1 MEIQSKL
8 PNVGTT
14 IFTVMSKLATE
25 HNAINLSQG
34 FPNFPVDERLTNI
47 VSEISTDA
55 IHQYLPMTGYP
66 PLLEKIGQKI
76 ETSYGRKL
84 EASQEV
90 LVTAGATQGI
100 YTAIQ
105 ALVRTG
111 QEVIILDPSYDCYE
125 PAVILAGG
133 KPIRIDLNNDFSPN
147 WEVIENAFSDKT
159 AMIIVNNPHNP
170 SGRILSLED
179 FEQLENILDKY
190 PNVTLLS
197 DEVYEYIT
205 FEEKHTS
212 VNTREKLRNRSVI
225 ISSFGKTFHI
235 TGWKIGYLVAPSNL
249 MKEIHKVHQFLV
261 FSVNS
266 IAQVALSKYL
276 DLVDVNALGKFYQ
289 DKRDLFRNLI
299 KESRFELL
307 PSEGTYFQV
316 VNYSKI
322 SDENDVDF
330 SQRLVKEYG
339 VASIPMSV
347 FNASGKDY
355 KLIRFC
361 FAKDTD
367 TLTKAAKLLC
377 KI

>member
-34 FPNFPVDERLTNI
+34 FPNFPVDEKLTNI

-76 ETSYGRKL
+76 ETTYGRKL

-125 PAVILAGG
+125 PAVVLAGG
-133 KPIRIDLNNDFSPN
+133 KPIRIDLNDDFSPN

-205 FEEKHTS
+205 FEEKHIS
-212 VNTREKLRNRSVI
+212 VNTRVKLRNRSVI

-235 TGWKIGYLVAPSNL
+235 TGWKVGYLVAPINL

-289 DKRDLFRNLI
+289 NKRDLFRNLI

-322 SDENDVDF
+322 SDENDVEF

-347 FNASGKDY
+347 FNASGKDD

>member
-1 MEIQSKL
+1 MNIQSKL

-34 FPNFPVDERLTNI
+34 FPNFPVDNRLTDI
-47 VSEISTDA
+47 VSEIASDA
-55 IHQYLPMTGYP
+55 IHQYFPMTGYP
-66 PLLEKIGQKI
+66 PLMEKIGRTIKA
-76 ETSYGRKL
+76 SYGRNL
-84 EASQEV
+84 EATQEI
-90 LVTAGATQGI
+90 LITAGATQGI
-100 YTAIQ
+100 YTTIQ
-105 ALVRTG
+105 ALVNKG

-133 KPIRIDLNNDFSPN
+133 KPIRIDLNDDFTPN
-147 WEVIENAFSDKT
+147 WDVIENAFSDKT

-170 SGRILSLED
+170 SGRILDLKD
-179 FEQLENILDKY
+179 FEQLENILDKH

-205 FEEKHTS
+205 FEEKHIS
-212 VNTREKLRNRSVI
+212 VNTREKLRNKSVI
-225 ISSFGKTFHI
+225 VSSFGKTFHI
-235 TGWKIGYLVAPSNL
+235 TGWKIGYLVAPKHL
-249 MKEIHKVHQFLV
+249 MIEINKVHQFLV

-266 IAQVALSKYL
+266 VSQVALSKYL

-307 PSEGTYFQV
+307 TSEGTYFQV
-316 VNYSKI
+316 ANYSNI
-322 SDENDVDF
+322 STENDVDF
-330 SQRLVKEYG
+330 TKRMVTEFG
-339 VASIPMSV
+339 IATIPMSV
-347 FNASGKDY
+347 FNASGKDD

-361 FAKDTD
+361 FAKDTE
-367 TLTKAAKLLC
+367 TLTKAAQLIC

>member
-25 HNAINLSQG
+25 HNAVNLSQG
-34 FPNFPVDERLTNI
+34 FPNFPVDEKLTNI

-66 PLLEKIGQKI
+66 PLSEKIGQKI

-133 KPIRIDLNNDFSPN
+133 KPIRIDLNDDFSPN

-205 FEEKHTS
+205 FEEKHIS
-212 VNTREKLRNRSVI
+212 VNTREKLRNKSVI

-235 TGWKIGYLVAPSNL
+235 TGWKVGYLVAPIGL

-276 DLVDVNALGKFYQ
+276 NLVDVNALGKFYQ

-316 VNYSKI
+316 VNYSKV
-322 SDENDVDF
+322 SDQNDVEF

-347 FNASGKDY
+347 FNASGKDD

>member
-347 FNASGKDY
+347 FNASGKDD

>member
-133 KPIRIDLNNDFSPN
+133 KPIRIDLNDEFSPN

-179 FEQLENILDKY
+179 FEQLENILEKY

-205 FEEKHTS
+205 FEEKHIS
-212 VNTREKLRNRSVI
+212 VNTRLKLRNRSVI

-235 TGWKIGYLVAPSNL
+235 TGWKIGYLVAPTNV

-289 DKRDLFRNLI
+289 NKRDLFRNLI
-299 KESRFELL
+299 RESRFELL

-316 VNYSKI
+316 ANYSKV
-322 SDENDVDF
+322 SDENDVEF

-347 FNASGKDY
+347 FNASGKDD

>member
-179 FEQLENILDKY
+179 FEQLENILEKY

-205 FEEKHTS
+205 FEEKHIS
-212 VNTREKLRNRSVI
+212 VNTRLKLRNRSVI

-235 TGWKIGYLVAPSNL
+235 TGWKIGYLVAPTNV

-289 DKRDLFRNLI
+289 NKRDLFRNLI
-299 KESRFELL
+299 RESRFELL

-316 VNYSKI
+316 ANYSKV
-322 SDENDVDF
+322 SDENDVEF

-347 FNASGKDY
+347 FNASGKDD

>member
-1 MEIQSKL
+1 MNIQSKL

-34 FPNFPVDERLTNI
+34 FPNFPVDERLTSI
-47 VSEISTDA
+47 VSEIASEA

-84 EASQEV
+84 EVSEEV

-105 ALVRTG
+105 ALVRRG
-111 QEVIILDPSYDCYE
+111 QEVVILDPSYDCYE

-133 KPIRIDLNNDFSPN
+133 KPIRIDLNDDFSPN

-170 SGRILSLED
+170 SGRILSLKD

-205 FEEKHTS
+205 FEEKHIS
-212 VNTREKLRNRSVI
+212 VNTRVKLRNRSVI

-235 TGWKIGYLVAPSNL
+235 TGWKIGYLVAPIDL

-261 FSVNS
+261 FSINS

-299 KESRFELL
+299 KDSRFELL

-347 FNASGKDY
+347 FNASGKDD

>member
-1 MEIQSKL
+1 MNIQSKL

-347 FNASGKDY
+347 FNASGKDD

>member
-76 ETSYGRKL
+76 ETTYGRKL

-105 ALVRTG
+105 ALVRTE

-125 PAVILAGG
+125 PAVVLAGG
-133 KPIRIDLNNDFSPN
+133 KPIRIDLNDDFSPN

-159 AMIIVNNPHNP
+159 AMIIMNNPHNP
-170 SGRILSLED
+170 SGRILSVKD

-205 FEEKHTS
+205 FEEKHIS

-276 DLVDVNALGKFYQ
+276 NLVDVNALGKFYQ

-347 FNASGKDY
+347 FNASGKDD

>member
-1 MEIQSKL
+1 MNIQSKL

-14 IFTVMSKLATE
+14 IFTVMSKLAAE

-34 FPNFPVDERLTNI
+34 FPNFPVDEKLTDI
-47 VSEISTDA
+47 VSEIASDA

-133 KPIRIDLNNDFSPN
+133 KPIRIDLNDDFSPN

-205 FEEKHTS
+205 FEEKHIS
-212 VNTREKLRNRSVI
+212 VNTREKLRNKSVI

-235 TGWKIGYLVAPSNL
+235 TGWKVGYLVAPIGL
-249 MKEIHKVHQFLV
+249 MKEIYKVHQFLV

-266 IAQVALSKYL
+266 IAQFALSKYL
-276 DLVDVNALGKFYQ
+276 DLVDVKALGKFYQ

-299 KESRFELL
+299 KNSRFELL

-322 SDENDVDF
+322 SNENDVDF

-347 FNASGKDY
+347 FNASGKDD

-361 FAKDTD
+361 FAKDTE